1 MEIKGQAAIVTG
13 GASGLGAATARMLAK
28 AGARVTILDR
38 DGDAAARVASDIG
51 ALGLGCDVTDG
62 EGVAQALD
70 QARAA
75 HGIERILVQ
84 CAGIGTAKRIVG
96 KDGPMALEAFQK
108 VIQVNLIG
116 SFNVLRLS
124 AAAMT
129 AAAPL
134 NTGERGVIVMT
145 ASVAAYDGQL
155 GQAAYAASKGG
166 IVALTLPAAREFAP
180 RGVRVATIAPG
191 LFATPLLE
199 ELPDDVRAQIIKDI
213 PLGRLGTP
221 GEYAEM
227 VGAIVANGY
236 LSGEVIRLDG
246 ALRLPPR

>member
-1 MEIKGQAAIVTG
+1 
-13 GASGLGAATARMLAK
+13 MLAK
-28 AGARVTILDR
+28 AGAKVTILDR
-38 DGDAAARVASDIG
+38 DGDAAARVAGDIG

-75 HGIERILVQ
+75 HGVERILVQ

-96 KDGPMALEAFQK
+96 KEGPMALEAFQK